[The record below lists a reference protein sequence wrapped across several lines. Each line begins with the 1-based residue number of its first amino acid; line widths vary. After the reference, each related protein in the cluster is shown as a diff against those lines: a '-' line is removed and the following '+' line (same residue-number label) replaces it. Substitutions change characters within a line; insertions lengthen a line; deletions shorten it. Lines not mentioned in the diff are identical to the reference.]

1 MTVIA
6 IEGRAG
12 SGVVDVARVVARE
25 LDLDFVDRL
34 LLAEIARRVGATVEA
49 VQDSTLRLPGRG
61 ERIIG
66 LVQRMLERSSVG
78 GAGGDPYFGPGV
90 DTLIARPY
98 AEMNDS
104 PISSGQELDEQH
116 FIETT
121 AEVIRDVAQADNAVI
136 VSRGAVAILR
146 HSPDVLRVGL
156 VANHSDRSRRI
167 LSRLQFE
174 DMETAEQYVSQSD
187 TAQARYFERAFG
199 TNPLDPFLYHV
210 MWNLSEVSDDW
221 AAARIIDASGAI
233 TGRELR

>member
-25 LDLDFVDRL
+25 LDLDFGDRL
-34 LLAEIARRVGATVEA
+34 LLAEIARWVGATVEA

-78 GAGGDPYFGPGV
+78 GAGSDPYFGPGV

-104 PISSGQELDEQH
+104 PMTSGQELDEKH
-116 FIETT
+116 FIQTT
-121 AEVIRDVAQADNAVI
+121 AEVIRDVAEAGQRRNSQPRRCGDTPGPPRRPEGRTRRQPLGPRPQN
-136 VSRGAVAILR
+136 
-146 HSPDVLRVGL
+146 PDPAPV
-156 VANHSDRSRRI
+156 
-167 LSRLQFE
+167 
-174 DMETAEQYVSQSD
+174 
-187 TAQARYFERAFG
+187 
-199 TNPLDPFLYHV
+199 
-210 MWNLSEVSDDW
+210 
-221 AAARIIDASGAI
+221 
-233 TGRELR
+233 